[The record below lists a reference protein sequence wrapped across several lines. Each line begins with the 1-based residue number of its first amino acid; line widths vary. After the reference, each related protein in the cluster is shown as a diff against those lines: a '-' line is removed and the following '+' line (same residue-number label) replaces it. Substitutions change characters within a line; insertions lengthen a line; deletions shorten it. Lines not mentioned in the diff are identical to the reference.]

1 MIDAYSAV
9 MQAASKAGVDAQ
21 QIKTRIRDLLASTPT
36 GNQLMKAVLAHHL
49 TT

>member
-1 MIDAYSAV
+1 M
-9 MQAASKAGVDAQ
+9 DAQ

>member
-1 MIDAYSAV
+1 
-9 MQAASKAGVDAQ
+9 MQAASKAGVDAH